1 MTAAWIEQSGRLSIP
16 GDGEAIGLDT
26 EFMRR
31 DTYYPK
37 LALVQA
43 AHHEE
48 RWLLDPL
55 AYDAGADLRALVA
68 GHSCVMHSA
77 GEDLQALAPLLHDAP
92 MRLFDTQIAAALC
105 GMGPGLSYQK
115 LVAALLGIDI
125 PKDETR
131 SDWLR
136 RPLTSSQLE
145 YAELD
150 VAYLVELQRTL
161 LARLDRLGRREWHAE
176 DCERLLQQARRQRDG
191 ADLQPQR
198 GFHAAADWPPEAQA
212 RLRRILLWRDETARL
227 LDKPRPWLLDD
238 AHALS
243 LSLQPPASPQALF
256 DRVKGLRALRAPQ
269 RTELLPLLQAEATP
283 EELAALDPIHAAPRG
298 ECKRA
303 VDAMRAVVQATAAK
317 LDLPAGL
324 LCPRRLIEEFAVT
337 KTWPASLEGWRRGLL
352 EAELTPLLPG

>member
-1 MTAAWIEQSGRLSIP
+1 MTAAWIDQSARMPVP
-16 GDGEAIGLDT
+16 GDNGAIGLDT

-43 AHHEE
+43 AHENE
-48 RWLLDPL
+48 RWLVDPT
-55 AYDAGADLRALVA
+55 AYDAGADVRALVA
-68 GHSCVMHSA
+68 RRCCVMHSA
-77 GEDLQALAPLLHDAP
+77 GEDLQALAPLLGDMP
-92 MRLFDTQIAAALC
+92 LQLFDTQIAAALC

-136 RPLTSSQLE
+136 RPLTPSQLE

-150 VAYLVELQRTL
+150 VAYLVELQGVL
-161 LARLDRLGRREWHAE
+161 AARLDRLGRREWHAE
-176 DCERLLQQARRQRDG
+176 DCARLLHQADRQRQG

-198 GFHAAADWPPEAQA
+198 DFRAAADWPPEAQA
-212 RLRRILLWRDETARL
+212 RLRRVLLWRDEAARA
-227 LDKPRPWLLDD
+227 LDKPKPWLLDD

-243 LSLQPPASPQALF
+243 LSLQPPADPQALF
-256 DRVKGLRALRAPQ
+256 ERVKGLRALRGPQ
-269 RTELLPLLQAEATP
+269 RSELLPLLHAEATP
-283 EELAALDPIHAAPRG
+283 GELDALEPIVAAPRG
-298 ECKRA
+298 QYKRSA
-303 VDAMRAVVQATAAK
+303 DAMREKVHAIAAK

-324 LCPRRLIEEFAVT
+324 LCPRRLIEELAVAR
-337 KTWPASLEGWRRGLL
+337 TWPAGLEGWRRGLL

>member
-1 MTAAWIEQSGRLSIP
+1 MTATWIEQASRLPVPGGR
-16 GDGEAIGLDT
+16 DAVGLDT

-37 LALVQA
+37 LALVQV
-43 AHHEE
+43 AHHQD

-68 GHSCVMHSA
+68 CRCCVMHSA
-77 GEDLQALAPLLHDAP
+77 GEDLQALAPLLGDAP
-92 MRLFDTQIAAALC
+92 LRLFDTQIAAALC

-136 RPLTSSQLE
+136 RPLTPGQLE

-150 VAYLVELQRTL
+150 VAYLVELQRAL
-161 LARLDRLGRREWHAE
+161 VERLDRLGRREWHAE
-176 DCERLLQQARRQRDG
+176 DCERLLRQARRHHGG
-191 ADLQPQR
+191 ADPQPQR
-198 GFHAAADWPPEAQA
+198 GFRAASDWPPEAQA
-212 RLRRILLWRDETARL
+212 RLRRILLWRDETARA

-243 LSLQPPASPQALF
+243 LSLQPPTNPQALF
-256 DRVKGLRALRAPQ
+256 ERVKGLRALRGPQ
-269 RTELLPLLQAEATP
+269 RTELLPLLHAQATP
-283 EELAALDPIHAAPRG
+283 EELAALEPIHAVPRG
-298 ECKRA
+298 ERKRA
-303 VDAMRAVVQATAAK
+303 VEAMRTVVHAVAAK

-324 LCPRRLIEEFAVT
+324 LCPRRLIEEFAVSRV
-337 KTWPASLEGWRRGLL
+337 WPADLKGWRRDLL
-352 EAELTPLLPG
+352 EPELTALLPA